1 MSSWRRPSETNLCAM
16 LGGAGEG
23 RVASRGPGC
32 HSQRCTPTD
41 CCLMPAA
48 AVLQACRCVGESD
61 LSHCSACARRWIGAQ
76 THVDAS
82 GIFVLTAFGRW

>member
-1 MSSWRRPSETNLCAM
+1 M

-23 RVASRGPGC
+23 RVAPHGPGC
-32 HSQRCTPTD
+32 HSQWCKPTD

-61 LSHCSACARRWIGAQ
+61 LSHSSACAHRWIGLGPRR
-76 THVDAS
+76 TWRPLAS
-82 GIFVLTAFGRW
+82 SC

>member
-1 MSSWRRPSETNLCAM
+1 MSSWRRPSETNLSPM

-32 HSQRCTPTD
+32 HSQRCNPTD

-48 AVLQACRCVGESD
+48 AVLQAC
-61 LSHCSACARRWIGAQ
+61 
-76 THVDAS
+76 DAS
-82 GIFVLTAFGRW
+82 GKVISHTLPLAPAGGLGPRRTWRPLASSC

>member
-1 MSSWRRPSETNLCAM
+1 M

-23 RVASRGPGC
+23 RVAPRGPGC
-32 HSQRCTPTD
+32 HSQRCKPTD

-61 LSHCSACARRWIGAQ
+61 LSHSSAFAPTGGLGPRRTWRPL
-76 THVDAS
+76 AS
-82 GIFVLTAFGRW
+82 SC